1 MPYNI
6 IALDIDG
13 TLTNSDKEITKPTL
27 EALIDIQKRGCKVV
41 LASGRPTPGV
51 FSVAKQLRL
60 FEYGSYIVSY
70 NGAKIINCRT
80 KEILYERTLPASV
93 LPGLFEIACETG
105 VHINT
110 YDHDRYVVAGRG
122 SNKYMELE
130 SWLCNMPIK
139 KAENFVEEITFPMN
153 KVLFSLEPEY
163 LAAPERLCKERFG
176 KVLNIYRSD
185 PFFLEV
191 LPHKVDKAHSL
202 LKLLAML
209 GMDKEEMICC
219 GDGYNDITMLECA
232 GLGVAMENAQEPV
245 KACADYITASN
256 DEDGIVEVI
265 EKFMLP

>member
-1 MPYNI
+1 
-6 IALDIDG
+6 
-13 TLTNSDKEITKPTL
+13 
-27 EALIDIQKRGCKVV
+27 
-41 LASGRPTPGV
+41 
-51 FSVAKQLRL
+51 
-60 FEYGSYIVSY
+60 
-70 NGAKIINCRT
+70 
-80 KEILYERTLPASV
+80 
-93 LPGLFEIACETG
+93 
-105 VHINT
+105 
-110 YDHDRYVVAGRG
+110 
-122 SNKYMELE
+122 
-130 SWLCNMPIK
+130 
-139 KAENFVEEITFPMN
+139 MN